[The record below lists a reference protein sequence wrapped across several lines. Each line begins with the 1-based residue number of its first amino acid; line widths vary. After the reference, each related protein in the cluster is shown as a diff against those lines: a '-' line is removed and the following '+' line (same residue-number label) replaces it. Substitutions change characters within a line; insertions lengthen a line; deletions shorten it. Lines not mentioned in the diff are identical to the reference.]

1 MQTLWQD
8 VRYGFR
14 ILAKNPGFTAVT
26 VLTLALGI
34 GATTAI
40 FSVVYGVLLRPLP
53 YAKPEQIVRLWEV
66 NATSQRLSLADPNFA
81 DIRSKTRSLQG
92 LAEYGATLQSV
103 SGGSEP
109 TRTLTAS
116 VSRDFF
122 SVMAV
127 QPIIGRGFSDDDER
141 SGAAP
146 VALVSFGYWKQV
158 LSGASELSALHLTI
172 GDRSYL
178 VVGVLPAGF
187 RFPENVDIWVP
198 RELFPVLPSRSAHNW
213 QVVGRLR
220 DGIAL
225 RASQSEL
232 SAIAMQLKHENAPN
246 IDLTGVAIEPLRQAM
261 TGYVRPALMLLLGA
275 AGFLLLIA
283 CANVVNL
290 MLAQAAT
297 RERELAVRAA
307 LGAERGRLVRQFF
320 TEALLLALIGSTLG
334 VLAASWGV
342 KGLLQVAPRTL
353 PRLEDVSVNFVV
365 LLFCLGTALFVA
377 AGLGIFSAL
386 RATVNARDAL
396 SESSQRQAGS
406 ARSQKLGRLLVS
418 GQLATTLALLAGAG
432 LLGRSLL
439 QVLSIDPGFRTERVV
454 TMDLA
459 LPDAFDRAA
468 RVPRV
473 QFLSELMARLRG
485 IPGVEEVGGSSA
497 LPLATGI
504 SSDGS
509 YAVLNPRQISPQ
521 WQNLIKRSVQE
532 SPDSDPAL
540 LRDMTEFFD
549 GIFRNQA
556 ATGEA
561 DYAVVSEGY
570 FRTLSIPLLR
580 GRLFD
585 DRDSAEAPHVAL
597 VSNSLAKEKW
607 PNGEPL
613 GQTIEFGNM
622 DGDLRLLTVV
632 GVVGD
637 VREKSVEAPPR
648 PTIYVNYRQR
658 PQATR
663 TFTVVLRTG
672 ADVSSVTSAARG
684 ILRDFDPNV
693 PPQFSTLPQIFS
705 AAFETR
711 RFSLILVGIFA
722 GTALLLATAGI
733 YSVTAYAVARRTRE
747 IGVRMALGA
756 TPSEILRMILRDGV
770 FTTAIGVTL
779 GIAGSLFVT
788 RAMESL
794 LFGVSPTDP
803 VTFAGITSVLV
814 LVTLAACWIPARRAT
829 RVDPLVAL
837 RYE

>member
-1 MQTLWQD
+1 
-8 VRYGFR
+8 
-14 ILAKNPGFTAVT
+14 
-26 VLTLALGI
+26 
-34 GATTAI
+34 
-40 FSVVYGVLLRPLP
+40 
-53 YAKPEQIVRLWEV
+53 
-66 NATSQRLSLADPNFA
+66 
-81 DIRSKTRSLQG
+81 
-92 LAEYGATLQSV
+92 
-103 SGGSEP
+103 
-109 TRTLTAS
+109 
-116 VSRDFF
+116 
-122 SVMAV
+122 
-127 QPIIGRGFSDDDER
+127 
-141 SGAAP
+141 
-146 VALVSFGYWKQV
+146 
-158 LSGASELSALHLTI
+158 
-172 GDRSYL
+172 
-178 VVGVLPAGF
+178 
-187 RFPENVDIWVP
+187 
-198 RELFPVLPSRSAHNW
+198 
-213 QVVGRLR
+213 
-220 DGIAL
+220 
-225 RASQSEL
+225 
-232 SAIAMQLKHENAPN
+232 
-246 IDLTGVAIEPLRQAM
+246 
-261 TGYVRPALMLLLGA
+261 
-275 AGFLLLIA
+275 
-283 CANVVNL
+283 
-290 MLAQAAT
+290 
-297 RERELAVRAA
+297 
-307 LGAERGRLVRQFF
+307 
-320 TEALLLALIGSTLG
+320 
-334 VLAASWGV
+334 
-342 KGLLQVAPRTL
+342 
-353 PRLEDVSVNFVV
+353 
-365 LLFCLGTALFVA
+365 
-377 AGLGIFSAL
+377 
-386 RATVNARDAL
+386 
-396 SESSQRQAGS
+396 
-406 ARSQKLGRLLVS
+406 
-418 GQLATTLALLAGAG
+418 
-432 LLGRSLL
+432 
-439 QVLSIDPGFRTERVV
+439 
-454 TMDLA
+454 MDLA

-684 ILRDFDPNV
+684 MLRDFDPNV

>member
-81 DIRSKTRSLQG
+81 DIRSQARAFEG

-109 TRTLTAS
+109 TRTMTAS

-127 QPIIGRGFSDDDER
+127 QPIIGRGFRDEDER

-146 VALVSFGYWKQV
+146 VALVSFGYWKQL

-172 GDRSYL
+172 GDRSYA

-187 RFPENVDIWVP
+187 RFPENVDIWIP

-225 RASQSEL
+225 RAAQSEL
-232 SAIAMQLKHENAPN
+232 SAIAIELKHENAPN
-246 IDLTGVAIEPLRQAM
+246 IDLAAVAIEPLRQAM

-342 KGLLQVAPRTL
+342 KGLLQLAPRTL
-353 PRLEDVSVNFVV
+353 PRLEDVAVNFVV
-365 LLFCLGTALFVA
+365 LLFCLLTALFVA

-406 ARSQKLGRLLVS
+406 PRSQKLGRLLVS

-439 QVLSIDPGFRTERVV
+439 QVISIDPGFRTERVV

-521 WQNLIKRSVQE
+521 WQSLIKRSVQE
-532 SPDSDPAL
+532 RPDSDPAL
-540 LRDMTEFFD
+540 LRDMTGFFE

-570 FRTLSIPLLR
+570 FRTLSIPLVR

-607 PNGEPL
+607 PNGEAL

-663 TFTVVLRTG
+663 SFTVVLRTG

-684 ILRDFDPNV
+684 ILRDFDANV
-693 PPQFSTLPQIFS
+693 PPQFSTLPQILS

-756 TPSEILRMILRDGV
+756 TRSEILRMILRDGV
-770 FTTAIGVTL
+770 FTTAMGVTL

-814 LVTLAACWIPARRAT
+814 LVTLTACWIPARRAT

>member
-1 MQTLWQD
+1 MQTFWQD
-8 VRYGFR
+8 VRYGLR
-14 ILAKNPGFTAVT
+14 ILAKNPGFTALT

-53 YAKPEQIVRLWEV
+53 YNKPQQIVRLWEV
-66 NATSQRLSLADPNFA
+66 NATGQRVSFADPNFA
-81 DIRSKTRSLQG
+81 DVRSQSRSLQG
-92 LAEYGATLQSV
+92 VAEYGATLQSV

-109 TRTLTAS
+109 TRTMTAS

-127 QPIIGRGFSDDDER
+127 QPAIGRDFRDEDER

-158 LSGASELSALHLTI
+158 LSGAPKLSALHLTI
-172 GDRSYL
+172 GDRSYS

-187 RFPENVDIWVP
+187 RFPENVDIWLP

-232 SAIAMQLKHENAPN
+232 SAIATRLRHENAPN
-246 IDLTGVAIEPLRQAM
+246 IDLAAVAIEPLREAM

-290 MLAQAAT
+290 MLAQAAS

-307 LGAERGRLVRQFF
+307 LGAARGRLVRQFF

-334 VLAASWGV
+334 ILAASWGV
-342 KGLLQVAPRTL
+342 KALLLAPRTL
-353 PRLEDVSVNFVV
+353 PRLEDVSVNSVV

-377 AGLGIFSAL
+377 AGLGVFSAL

-396 SESSQRQAGS
+396 SEASQRQAGS
-406 ARSQKLGRLLVS
+406 PRSQKLGRLLVS
-418 GQLATTLALLAGAG
+418 AQLATTLVLLAGAG

-439 QVLSIDPGFRTERVV
+439 HVLSIDPGFRTERVV

-459 LPDAFDRAA
+459 LPYVLDKAG

-473 QFLSELMARLRG
+473 QFLTELMARLRG

-497 LPLATGI
+497 LPPATGI
-504 SSDGS
+504 TSNGS
-509 YAVLNPRQISPQ
+509 YAVMNPHQISPQ
-521 WQNLIKRSVQE
+521 WQNLIKRSVEE
-532 SPDSDPAL
+532 SPASDPAL
-540 LRDMTEFFD
+540 LKDMTEFFE
-549 GIFRNQA
+549 GTFRNQA
-556 ATGEA
+556 SAGEA
-561 DYAVVSEGY
+561 DYAVASEGY
-570 FRTLSIPLLR
+570 FTALSIPLLR

-585 DRDSAEAPHVAL
+585 DRDSADAPHVAL
-597 VSNSLAKEKW
+597 VSSSLANEKW
-607 PNGEPL
+607 PNSEPL

-632 GVVGD
+632 GIVGD

-658 PQATR
+658 PQATSP
-663 TFTVVLRTG
+663 FTAVLRTG
-672 ADVSSVTSAARG
+672 ASVSSVTSAARG
-684 ILRDFDPNV
+684 ILRDLDPNV

-711 RFSLILVGIFA
+711 RFSLILVAIFA
-722 GTALLLATAGI
+722 GTALLLAAAGI
-733 YSVTAYAVARRTRE
+733 YGVTAYAVTRRTRE

-756 TPSEILRMILRDGV
+756 TRNEVLRMVLRDGIL
-770 FTTAIGVTL
+770 TTAIGLTL
-779 GIAGSLFVT
+779 GLVGSLFVT
-788 RAMESL
+788 RAMQSL
-794 LFGVSPTDP
+794 LFGVSPTDT
-803 VTFAGITSVLV
+803 VTFAVITFVLV
-814 LVTLAACWIPARRAT
+814 LVTLGACWIPAHRAT
-829 RVDPLVAL
+829 EVDPLVAL

>member
-66 NATSQRLSLADPNFA
+66 NATNQRLSLADPNFA

-127 QPIIGRGFSDDDER
+127 QPIIGRGFRDDDER

-146 VALVSFGYWKQV
+146 VALISFGYWKQV

-198 RELFPVLPSRSAHNW
+198 RELLPVLPSRSAHNW

-275 AGFLLLIA
+275 AGFLLVIA

-353 PRLEDVSVNFVV
+353 PRLEDVSLNFVV
-365 LLFCLGTALFVA
+365 LLFCSGTALFAA

-540 LRDMTEFFD
+540 LRDMTGFFD

-756 TPSEILRMILRDGV
+756 TRSEILRMILRDGV

>member
-66 NATSQRLSLADPNFA
+66 NATNQRLSLADPNFA

-127 QPIIGRGFSDDDER
+127 QPIIGRGFRDDDER

-146 VALVSFGYWKQV
+146 VALISFGYWKQV

-198 RELFPVLPSRSAHNW
+198 RELLPVLPSRSAHNW

-275 AGFLLLIA
+275 AGFLLVIA

-353 PRLEDVSVNFVV
+353 PRLEDVSLNFVV
-365 LLFCLGTALFVA
+365 LLFCSGTALFAA

-439 QVLSIDPGFRTERVV
+439 QVFRLI
-454 TMDLA
+454 LA
-459 LPDAFDRAA
+459 FVL
-468 RVPRV
+468 
-473 QFLSELMARLRG
+473 
-485 IPGVEEVGGSSA
+485 SA
-497 LPLATGI
+497 LSRWTWRCL
-504 SSDGS
+504 
-509 YAVLNPRQISPQ
+509 
-521 WQNLIKRSVQE
+521 
-532 SPDSDPAL
+532 
-540 LRDMTEFFD
+540 
-549 GIFRNQA
+549 
-556 ATGEA
+556 
-561 DYAVVSEGY
+561 
-570 FRTLSIPLLR
+570 TLSTEQQ
-580 GRLFD
+580 GFH
-585 DRDSAEAPHVAL
+585 AC
-597 VSNSLAKEKW
+597 NFLA
-607 PNGEPL
+607 N
-613 GQTIEFGNM
+613 
-622 DGDLRLLTVV
+622 
-632 GVVGD
+632 
-637 VREKSVEAPPR
+637 
-648 PTIYVNYRQR
+648 
-658 PQATR
+658 
-663 TFTVVLRTG
+663 
-672 ADVSSVTSAARG
+672 
-684 ILRDFDPNV
+684 
-693 PPQFSTLPQIFS
+693 
-705 AAFETR
+705 
-711 RFSLILVGIFA
+711 
-722 GTALLLATAGI
+722 
-733 YSVTAYAVARRTRE
+733 
-747 IGVRMALGA
+747 
-756 TPSEILRMILRDGV
+756 
-770 FTTAIGVTL
+770 
-779 GIAGSLFVT
+779 
-788 RAMESL
+788 
-794 LFGVSPTDP
+794 
-803 VTFAGITSVLV
+803 
-814 LVTLAACWIPARRAT
+814 
-829 RVDPLVAL
+829 
-837 RYE
+837 